1 MTEVAPG
8 LREHTL
14 ATGTLAWEL
23 CDAARRNPIG
33 PQALAWIAARAPTL
47 RGERVV
53 LRGAGEEV
61 FCSGFDLR
69 ALQSDADAARLPDEV
84 LGEAVAAMR
93 AADATFVAALGGHAI
108 GAGVELACACDF
120 RLARRGAWFEIPAA
134 RLGVVYRAEGLA
146 LLRSVFGDAGTRTL
160 VLAGARLSVER
171 AQGCGAVDEV
181 VAPEALPHALQALLD
196 ALARGDAAALR
207 GNRAMLRS
215 LAGGPAVAPQLHAQ
229 RRSEAF
235 ARARQRLQAALP
247 NAAAGGLR
255 LRAMAIKDEIDAR
268 LKQARRDRDEPTLNV
283 IGMLKNKVL
292 TELKSGSGAVEN
304 DELWLAVLAAYT
316 KQLRKSIPEFEK
328 AGERGQQALVEVN
341 FELRFCEQFLP
352 SKLDEA
358 ATEALVRRIV
368 AEQNLAD
375 QGAKASGKLMGL
387 LMKQHKDEL
396 DSELTRT
403 VVARVLGSG

>member
-1 MTEVAPG
+1 MIEVAPG

-14 ATGTLAWEL
+14 SGGALAWEL
-23 CDAARRNPIG
+23 CDAQRRNPIG
-33 PQALAWIAARAPTL
+33 PQALAWIAARAPSL
-47 RGERVV
+47 RGEIVV
-53 LRGAGEEV
+53 VRGVGDEV

-69 ALQSDADAARLPDEV
+69 ALQRDADASRLPDEV
-84 LGEAVAAMR
+84 LGDAVTAMR

-120 RLARRGAWFEIPAA
+120 RLARRGAWFEVPAA
-134 RLGVVYRAEGLA
+134 RLGVVYRADGLA
-146 LLRSVFGDAGTRTL
+146 LLRSVFGDAGARAL
-160 VLAGARLSVER
+160 VLAGRRLGVER
-171 AQGCGAVDEV
+171 AWQSGALDEV
-181 VAPEALPHALQALLD
+181 VDADALPHAVQALID
-196 ALARGDAAALR
+196 ALGRGDPAALH
-207 GNRAMLRS
+207 GNRATLRS
-215 LAGGPAVAPQLHAQ
+215 LAGGPAVAPELHAR

-235 ARARQRLQAALP
+235 ARARQRLQATLP
-247 NAAAGGLR
+247 NAAAAGLR
-255 LRAMAIKDEIDAR
+255 LRAMPIKDEIDAR

-304 DELWLAVLAAYT
+304 DELWLAVLAAYV

-328 AGERGQQALVEVN
+328 AGERGQQALAEVQ

-375 QGAKASGKLMGL
+375 QGTKASGKLMGL

-403 VVARVLGSG
+403 VVARVLGGG

>member
-1 MTEVAPG
+1 MIEVAPG

-14 ATGTLAWEL
+14 SGGALAWEL
-23 CDAARRNPIG
+23 CDAQRRNPIG
-33 PQALAWIAARAPTL
+33 PQALAWIAARAPSL
-47 RGERVV
+47 RGEIVV
-53 LRGAGEEV
+53 VRGVGDEV

-69 ALQSDADAARLPDEV
+69 ALQRDADASRLPDEV
-84 LGEAVAAMR
+84 LGDAVTAMR

-120 RLARRGAWFEIPAA
+120 RLARRGARGSRSRPRDWAWSTAPTGSHCCAA
-134 RLGVVYRAEGLA
+134 CSATRARA
-146 LLRSVFGDAGTRTL
+146 L
-160 VLAGARLSVER
+160 VLAGRRLGVER
-171 AQGCGAVDEV
+171 AWQSGALDEV
-181 VAPEALPHALQALLD
+181 VDADALLHAVQALID
-196 ALARGDAAALR
+196 ALGRGDPAALH
-207 GNRAMLRS
+207 GNRATLRS
-215 LAGGPAVAPQLHAQ
+215 LAGGPAVAPELHAR

-235 ARARQRLQAALP
+235 ARARQRLQATLP
-247 NAAAGGLR
+247 NAAAAGLR
-255 LRAMAIKDEIDAR
+255 LRAMPIKDEIDAR

-304 DELWLAVLAAYT
+304 DELWLAVLAAYV

-328 AGERGQQALVEVN
+328 AGERGQQALAEVQ

-375 QGAKASGKLMGL
+375 QGTKASGKLMGL

-403 VVARVLGSG
+403 VVARVLGGG